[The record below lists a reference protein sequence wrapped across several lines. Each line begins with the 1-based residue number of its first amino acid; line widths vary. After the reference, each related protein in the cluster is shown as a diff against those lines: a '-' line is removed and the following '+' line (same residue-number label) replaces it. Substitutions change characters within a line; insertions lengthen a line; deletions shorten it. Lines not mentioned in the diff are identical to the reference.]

1 MDSKLTERHQKLLK
15 AIIEEFIES
24 GEPVG
29 SQNLVEK
36 YSLKV
41 SPATVRNEMVRLTQM
56 GYLTQPHTS
65 AGRQPTNIGL
75 RFYIDAL
82 MGESELPV
90 LQEVS
95 LKQQIWQDRFEID
108 RMLYRSVSALAEVVG
123 SMVLI
128 ATEDSRIFSSG
139 AVKVLDYQEFFD
151 IDVTR
156 AALHLCDQPELL
168 LSFLGKVTEEGKTH
182 ILLGEEIG
190 LSNLSNCGVVFAP
203 FTAKDGLKGILVV
216 LGPSR
221 MKFSQVLSAVYY
233 TANLLSEI
241 GASW

>member
-90 LQEVS
+90 LQD
-95 LKQQIWQDRFEID
+95 LAG
-108 RMLYRSVSALAEVVG
+108 SV
-123 SMVLI
+123 
-128 ATEDSRIFSSG
+128 
-139 AVKVLDYQEFFD
+139 
-151 IDVTR
+151 
-156 AALHLCDQPELL
+156 
-168 LSFLGKVTEEGKTH
+168 
-182 ILLGEEIG
+182 
-190 LSNLSNCGVVFAP
+190 
-203 FTAKDGLKGILVV
+203 
-216 LGPSR
+216 
-221 MKFSQVLSAVYY
+221 
-233 TANLLSEI
+233 
-241 GASW
+241 